1 MAKAKKTPKKKAAKK
16 SAAKTK
22 PAKKTGAKKA
32 IPKKVKPP
40 KKAVARKQ
48 PEGDLGETMPSSIE
62 PPTLK
67 GNCICVEMN
76 GLFFCM
82 RTMANGDLRK
92 CPGQPP
98 FMTRAECEAES
109 C

>member
-22 PAKKTGAKKA
+22 AAKKTGARKR
-32 IPKKVKPP
+32 IPRKVKPP
-40 KKAVARKQ
+40 KKAVALKRPRGAIAK
-48 PEGDLGETMPSSIE
+48 TTPS
-62 PPTLK
+62 PTEALAPA
-67 GNCICVEMN
+67 GNCICVKRN

-82 RTMANGDLRK
+82 RRMPNGSLKK
-92 CPGQPP
+92 CPTQAP
-98 FMTRAECEAES
+98 FMTLAECEAAS